1 MTRAPLA
8 LRAVLFGAVVFV
20 AGFALGALRVTFV
33 APHIGP
39 LAAVAV
45 ELPIMLAIAW
55 SIARPLF
62 RGRSGPAHLLAAGLA
77 AFATLMVIE
86 FAVATALFGQS
97 RAAFVAALAT
107 APGSLGLAG
116 QTALIV
122 LPWLAAR
129 ST

>member
-1 MTRAPLA
+1 
-8 LRAVLFGAVVFV
+8 
-20 AGFALGALRVTFV
+20 
-33 APHIGP
+33 
-39 LAAVAV
+39 
-45 ELPIMLAIAW
+45 MLAIAW